1 MHLVVISFVF
11 VFFSTQRGQNTD
23 SGSICREAS
32 FEGISR
38 FQVNNTLLHPV
49 IVECRLIKTDMELE
63 VLRYTNKI
71 SSEAHKMI
79 MKHVKPGQKEYE
91 IERPGTVRCVKWADM
106 HRMADRVHLEE
117 LVKIGILN
125 GSVEDML
132 KVPSSCPTAWD
143 TCWPSMCTMWED
155 TLR

>member
-11 VFFSTQRGQNTD
+11 VFLSTQRGQNTD
-23 SGSICREAS
+23 SGSVCREAS

-63 VLRYTNKI
+63 VLRYTNRI

-91 IERPGTVRCVKWADM
+91 MER
-106 HRMADRVHLEE
+106 
-117 LVKIGILN
+117 
-125 GSVEDML
+125 
-132 KVPSSCPTAWD
+132 
-143 TCWPSMCTMWED
+143 
-155 TLR
+155 